1 MSLYKK
7 ISNKILNFFSN
18 SQSHDNTLYK
28 KFIEELKKFK
38 EQNPGNRFSN
48 DDFGIFP
55 CLDDKTTTTLFDAHY
70 VYHPAWA
77 ARIVKQSNPELHIDI
92 SSTLHFCTM
101 LSAFIPTAF
110 YDYRPATVNLDNLI
124 SESADLTNLHFKTN
138 SIKSLSCMHTLE
150 HIGLGRYGDPLNPD
164 GDLKAITEL
173 SRVCAIGGNLLLV
186 VPVGQ
191 KKILFNAHRIYNPR
205 EFANYLEGFEV
216 MDFSLITDEN
226 NFISKATYEQ
236 AEIQNYGCGCYWF
249 KKMK

>member
-1 MSLYKK
+1 MAKK
-7 ISNKILNFFSN
+7 IIIKLLYYLGFLKVKTLNEAFNKELIYFKNIN
-18 SQSHDNTLYK
+18 SGD
-28 KFIEELKKFK
+28 
-38 EQNPGNRFSN
+38 RFSN
-48 DDFGIFP
+48 ESIGIFP
-55 CLDDKTTTTLFDAHY
+55 CLNDKTLTTPFDAHY

-77 ARIVKQSNPELHIDI
+77 ARIIKQSNPELHIDI

-110 YDYRPATVNLDNLI
+110 YDYRPATLNLDNLI
-124 SESADLTNLHFKTN
+124 SETADLINLHFKTN

-150 HIGLGRYGDPLNPD
+150 HIGLGRYGDPLDPD

-205 EFANYLEGFEV
+205 EFATYLEGFEV
-216 MDFSLITDEN
+216 IDFSLITDEN
-226 NFISKATYEQ
+226 IFISKATYEQ

-249 KKMK
+249 KKLK